1 LTNLTVKLKG
11 VTMDEKNNSVEQTQA
26 TENNVEQVTEVSNE
40 TKSAESK
47 AFTEDQVEAIVQRR
61 LERYKKTVS
70 SKLDGLDLE
79 EAKKL
84 LEEKKQKEQEL
95 ALQRGEFDKVLKETV
110 SKKDTRI
117 SALESELQKIRID
130 ETLINTA
137 SVLKAINPNE
147 VKALLRGAVK
157 LNDSGNVEVVSEN
170 GTPRYNEKGELMSVN
185 ELVAEYLNNNP
196 HHLSATP
203 KGTGSQSGIGG
214 NTLKPFNIA
223 NLDLSK
229 AEDRKIYAEH
239 KKQREQGGLK
249 ANLIINN

>member
-1 LTNLTVKLKG
+1 
-11 VTMDEKNNSVEQTQA
+11 MDEKNNSVEQTQA

-110 SKKDTRI
+110 SKKDSRI

>member
-1 LTNLTVKLKG
+1 
-11 VTMDEKNNSVEQTQA
+11 MDEKNNSVEQTQA
-26 TENNVEQVTEVSNE
+26 TENNVDKVTEVSNE
-40 TKSAESK
+40 TESKAESK

-110 SKKDTRI
+110 SKKDSKI

-130 ETLINTA
+130 ETLVNTA
-137 SVLKAINPNE
+137 SQLKAINPNE
-147 VKALLRGAVK
+147 VKSLLRNAVK

-203 KGTGSQSGIGG
+203 KGSGSQSGIGG

-223 NLDLSK
+223 DLDLSK
-229 AEDRKIYAEH
+229 AEDRKIYAEY

-249 ANLIINN
+249 ANLTINN

>member
-229 AEDRKIYAEH
+229 AEDRKVYAEH

>member
-1 LTNLTVKLKG
+1 
-11 VTMDEKNNSVEQTQA
+11 MDEKNNSVEQTQA

-137 SVLKAINPNE
+137 SQLRAINPNE
-147 VKALLRGAVK
+147 VKALLRQSLK
-157 LNDSGNVEVVSEN
+157 LNDSGSVEVVSEN
-170 GTPRYNEKGELMSVN
+170 GTPRYNEKGDLMTVN
-185 ELVAEYLNNNP
+185 DLVAEYLNNNP

-203 KGTGSQSGIGG
+203 SGSGSKSGIGG

-223 NLDLSK
+223 DLDLNK

-239 KKQREQGGLK
+239 RKQRDSGGLK

>member
-1 LTNLTVKLKG
+1 
-11 VTMDEKNNSVEQTQA
+11 MDEKNNSVEQTQA

-137 SVLKAINPNE
+137 SQLRAINPNE
-147 VKALLRGAVK
+147 VKSLLRQSLK

>member
-1 LTNLTVKLKG
+1 
-11 VTMDEKNNSVEQTQA
+11 MDEKNNSVEQTQA
-26 TENNVEQVTEVSNE
+26 TENNVEKVTEVSNE

-95 ALQRGEFDKVLKETV
+95 ALQRGEFDKVLKDTV

-229 AEDRKIYAEH
+229 AEDRKVYAEH

>member
-1 LTNLTVKLKG
+1 
-11 VTMDEKNNSVEQTQA
+11 MDEKNNSVEQTQA
-26 TENNVEQVTEVSNE
+26 TENNVEKVTEVSNE

-61 LERYKKTVS
+61 IERYKKTVS

-147 VKALLRGAVK
+147 VKALLRSAVK

>member
-1 LTNLTVKLKG
+1 
-11 VTMDEKNNSVEQTQA
+11 MDEKNNSVEQTQA
-26 TENNVEQVTEVSNE
+26 TENNVDKVTEVSNE
-40 TKSAESK
+40 TESKAESK

-61 LERYKKTVS
+61 LDRYKKTVS

-110 SKKDTRI
+110 SKKDSKI

-137 SVLKAINPNE
+137 SQLKAINPNE

-203 KGTGSQSGIGG
+203 KGSGSQSGIGG

>member
-1 LTNLTVKLKG
+1 
-11 VTMDEKNNSVEQTQA
+11 MDEKNNSVEQTQA

-203 KGTGSQSGIGG
+203 KGSGSQSGIGG

>member
-1 LTNLTVKLKG
+1 
-11 VTMDEKNNSVEQTQA
+11 MDEKNNSVEQTQA

-137 SVLKAINPNE
+137 SQLKAINPNE
-147 VKALLRGAVK
+147 VKSLLRNAVK

>member
-1 LTNLTVKLKG
+1 
-11 VTMDEKNNSVEQTQA
+11 MDENNNSVEQTQA
-26 TENNVEQVTEVSNE
+26 TENNVETKPEVSKE
-40 TKSAESK
+40 TESKVESK

-61 LERYKKTVS
+61 LDRYKKTVS

-84 LEEKKQKEQEL
+84 LEEKKHKEQEL
-95 ALQRGEFDKVLKETV
+95 ALQRGEFDKVLKDTV
-110 SKKDTRI
+110 SKKDTKI

-147 VKALLRGAVK
+147 VKALLRNAVK
-157 LNDSGNVEVVSEN
+157 LNDSGSVEVVSEN
-170 GTPRYNEKGELMSVN
+170 GTPRYNEKGDLMTVN
-185 ELVAEYLNNNP
+185 DLVAEYLNNNP
-196 HHLSATP
+196 HHLNATP
-203 KGTGSQSGIGG
+203 SGSGSKSGIGG

-223 NLDLSK
+223 DLDLNK

-239 KKQREQGGLK
+239 KRQRESGGLK

>member
-1 LTNLTVKLKG
+1 MNEEQNK
-11 VTMDEKNNSVEQTQA
+11 NSVESTDTLKNDQA
-26 TENNVEQVTEVSNE
+26 TPEVSTE

-47 AFTEDQVEAIVQRR
+47 AFTEEQVEAIVQRR
-61 LERYKKTVS
+61 LDRYKKTVS

-137 SVLKAINPNE
+137 SQLKAINPNE
-147 VKALLRGAVK
+147 VKALLRSAVK

>member
-1 LTNLTVKLKG
+1 
-11 VTMDEKNNSVEQTQA
+11 MDEKNNSVEQTQA
-26 TENNVEQVTEVSNE
+26 TENNVDKVTEVSNE
-40 TKSAESK
+40 TESKAESK

-61 LERYKKTVS
+61 LDRYKKTVS

-110 SKKDTRI
+110 SKKDSKI

-137 SVLKAINPNE
+137 SQLKAINPNE
-147 VKALLRGAVK
+147 VKALLRNAVK

-203 KGTGSQSGIGG
+203 KGSGSQSGIGG

>member
-1 LTNLTVKLKG
+1 
-11 VTMDEKNNSVEQTQA
+11 MDEKNNSVEQTQA
-26 TENNVEQVTEVSNE
+26 TENNVEKVTEVSNE

-47 AFTEDQVEAIVQRR
+47 AFTEDQVEAIVQRI

-137 SVLKAINPNE
+137 SQLKAINPNE

-203 KGTGSQSGIGG
+203 KGTCSQSGIGG

-229 AEDRKIYAEH
+229 AEDRKVYAEH

>member
-1 LTNLTVKLKG
+1 
-11 VTMDEKNNSVEQTQA
+11 MDEKNNSVEQTQA

-147 VKALLRGAVK
+147 VKALLRSAVK

>member
-1 LTNLTVKLKG
+1 
-11 VTMDEKNNSVEQTQA
+11 MDEKNNSVEQTQA
-26 TENNVEQVTEVSNE
+26 TENNVDKVTEVSNE
-40 TKSAESK
+40 TESKAESK

-61 LERYKKTVS
+61 LDRYKKTVS

-110 SKKDTRI
+110 SKKDSRI

-137 SVLKAINPNE
+137 SQLKAINPNE
-147 VKALLRGAVK
+147 VKSLLRNAVK
-157 LNDSGNVEVVSEN
+157 LNDSGSVEVVSEN

-203 KGTGSQSGIGG
+203 KGSGSQSGIGG

-249 ANLIINN
+249 ANLTINN

>member
-1 LTNLTVKLKG
+1 
-11 VTMDEKNNSVEQTQA
+11 MDEKNNSVEQTQA
-26 TENNVEQVTEVSNE
+26 TENNVEKVTEVSNE

-137 SVLKAINPNE
+137 SQLKAINPNE

-214 NTLKPFNIA
+214 NTLKPFSIA

>member
-1 LTNLTVKLKG
+1 
-11 VTMDEKNNSVEQTQA
+11 MDEKNNSVEQTQA
-26 TENNVEQVTEVSNE
+26 TENNVEKVTEVSNE

-214 NTLKPFNIA
+214 NTLKPFSIA

>member
-1 LTNLTVKLKG
+1 
-11 VTMDEKNNSVEQTQA
+11 MDENKNSVEQTQA
-26 TENNVEQVTEVSNE
+26 TENNVDKVTEVSNE
-40 TKSAESK
+40 TESKAESK

-61 LERYKKTVS
+61 LDRYKKTVS

-110 SKKDTRI
+110 SKKDSKI

-130 ETLINTA
+130 ETLVNTA
-137 SVLKAINPNE
+137 SQLKAINPNE
-147 VKALLRGAVK
+147 VKALLRSAVK

-229 AEDRKIYAEH
+229 AEDRKVYAEH

>member
-1 LTNLTVKLKG
+1 
-11 VTMDEKNNSVEQTQA
+11 MDEKNNSVEQTQA

-110 SKKDTRI
+110 SKKDSRI

-130 ETLINTA
+130 ETLVNTA
-137 SVLKAINPNE
+137 SQLKAINPNE
-147 VKALLRGAVK
+147 VKSLLRNAVK
-157 LNDSGNVEVVSEN
+157 LNDSGSVEVVSEN

-203 KGTGSQSGIGG
+203 KGSRSQSGIGG

-223 NLDLSK
+223 DLDLSK
-229 AEDRKIYAEH
+229 AEDRKIYAEY
-239 KKQREQGGLK
+239 KKQKEQGGLK
-249 ANLIINN
+249 ANLTINN

>member
-1 LTNLTVKLKG
+1 
-11 VTMDEKNNSVEQTQA
+11 MDEKNNSVEQTQA

-110 SKKDTRI
+110 SKKDIRI

-137 SVLKAINPNE
+137 SQLKAINPNE